1 MAINRPERRQATTPD
16 ERTES
21 SPGPALKDF
30 DVHAMANKRFF
41 VTGGAGF
48 LGSNL
53 VNTILDRDLGT
64 VTVFDNFLTGRR
76 QHFGSRVGSPA
87 LSIVEGDAS
96 DLRALT
102 DAIRGHDAVV
112 HLAANSDI
120 AKAASEPLVDFDNGT
135 CLTQTLLEAMRT
147 TDVKRIL
154 FTSGSGVYGEVPPK
168 PIPED
173 YAPLIPIST
182 YGASKLASE
191 TLLSAYCHMFDMVG
205 TVFRFANVVGPHM
218 THGVSHDFTR
228 RLHADPS
235 RLRILGDGMQSK
247 PYIHSDDVVAAIL
260 FALQKQTS
268 GYEYYNVGSEDHL
281 LVRDIADI
289 VTGEMGLKNVKYEYT
304 GGTRGWRADVPVYRL
319 DTSKI
324 RALGWSN
331 KLNSREA
338 VIAAVRSLLK
348 EIAAGL

>member
-1 MAINRPERRQATTPD
+1 M
-16 ERTES
+16 
-21 SPGPALKDF
+21 
-30 DVHAMANKRFF
+30 RFF

-53 VNTILDRDLGT
+53 VNTILDRGLGA

-76 QHFGSRVGSPA
+76 EHFGARMKSPE
-87 LSIVEGDAS
+87 LSIVEGDMS
-96 DLRALT
+96 DLHAVT
-102 DAIRGHDAVV
+102 EAIRGHDAVV

-120 AKAASEPLVDFDNGT
+120 AKAASDPLIDFDNGT
-135 CLTQTLLEAMRT
+135 RLTQTLLEAMRVT
-147 TDVKRIL
+147 GVKRIL

-173 YAPLIPIST
+173 HAPLIPIST

-191 TLLSAYCHMFDMVG
+191 TLVSAYSHMFDMVG

-228 RLHADPS
+228 RLHLDPT
-235 RLRILGDGMQSK
+235 RLQILGDGMQSK
-247 PYIHSDDVVAAIL
+247 PYVHSDDVVAAIL
-260 FALQKQTS
+260 FILSNQKS
-268 GYEYYNVGSEDHL
+268 GYEYYNVGSQDHL

-289 VTGEMGLKNVKYEYT
+289 VTGEMGLKDVKYEYT
-304 GGTRGWRADVPVYRL
+304 GGARGWRADVPVYRL

-331 KLNSREA
+331 KMNSREA
-338 VIAAVRSLLK
+338 VVAAVRSLLA

>member
-1 MAINRPERRQATTPD
+1 MAKT
-16 ERTES
+16 
-21 SPGPALKDF
+21 
-30 DVHAMANKRFF
+30 RFF
-41 VTGGAGF
+41 ISGGAGF

-53 VNTILDRDLGT
+53 VNTILDRGLGP

-76 QHFGSRVGSPA
+76 EHFGERVSSPD
-87 LSIVEGDAS
+87 LSIVAGDAS

-102 DAIRGHDAVV
+102 NAVGGHDTVV

-120 AKAASEPLVDFDNGT
+120 AKAASEPLIDFDNGT
-135 CLTQTLLEAMRT
+135 RLTQTLLEAMRAT
-147 TDVKRIL
+147 GVKRIL

-191 TLLSAYCHMFDMVG
+191 TLVSAYSHMFDIVG

-228 RLHADPS
+228 RLHADAS
-235 RLRILGDGMQSK
+235 RLQILGDGMQSK

-260 FALQKQTS
+260 FILQKQTS
-268 GYEYYNVGSEDHL
+268 DYAYYNVGSEDHL

-331 KLNSREA
+331 KMNSREA
-338 VIAAVRSLLK
+338 VVAAVRSLLG